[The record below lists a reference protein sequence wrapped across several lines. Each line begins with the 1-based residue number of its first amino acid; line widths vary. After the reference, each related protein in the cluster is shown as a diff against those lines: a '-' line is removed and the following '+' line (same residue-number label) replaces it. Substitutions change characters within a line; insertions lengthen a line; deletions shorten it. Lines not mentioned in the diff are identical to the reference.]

1 MDKKKNIIILV
12 VTSIIFILLL
22 ILFIV
27 SINKGK
33 ETINELKPNNDA
45 NIKSASKATVNNE
58 VSNKANDKDEDENI
72 TRQDNNDSS
81 VDIKNE
87 NDVIQYFENNYSDI
101 NSNKVS
107 IKDKAKEYFIDI
119 VDFIFYDKE
128 IKGYTFSELSDNT
141 KIKVIALA
149 LKIDSKIEEYIP
161 GYKKSISSKGNKIYT
176 DVKDRLVSSYLDLS
190 VKICSNN
197 EEGCN
202 KAKDI
207 FSDIKIELIAMLII
221 LLTMIIFEKIRPFKD
236 TKLDDIFEVIVLI
249 IIYLSIAQETITFN
263 YIVSALYLFYGIIK
277 KTDIFVT
284 LGIVLILLSTLIN
297 LIQAFSTL
305 ATIFVIL
312 VIGISLIGYVLY
324 KETKKNKN

>member
-12 VTSIIFILLL
+12 VTSIVFILLL

-45 NIKSASKATVNNE
+45 NIKSASKATTNNG
-58 VSNKANDKDEDENI
+58 VSNKSNGKDEDETI

-87 NDVIQYFENNYSDI
+87 NDVIQYFENNYNDI

-128 IKGYTFSELSDNT
+128 IKGYTFCELSDNA
-141 KIKVIALA
+141 KIK
-149 LKIDSKIEEYIP
+149 
-161 GYKKSISSKGNKIYT
+161 
-176 DVKDRLVSSYLDLS
+176 

-197 EEGCN
+197 EDGCN

-207 FSDIKIELIAMLII
+207 FSDIKDNC
-221 LLTMIIFEKIRPFKD
+221 KIGWSF
-236 TKLDDIFEVIVLI
+236 
-249 IIYLSIAQETITFN
+249 
-263 YIVSALYLFYGIIK
+263 IK
-277 KTDIFVT
+277 K
-284 LGIVLILLSTLIN
+284 
-297 LIQAFSTL
+297 L
-305 ATIFVIL
+305 ASD
-312 VIGISLIGYVLY
+312 GG
-324 KETKKNKN
+324 NKLKDWYEIYSGKR